1 MSSLI
6 KISNN
11 AKVNFNRDC
20 FAKILPNKPFKY
32 FQYNDSQSAVVN
44 QEIYFQKTISIPEE
58 LFLPVYVE
66 LKGIVAENL
75 LVNGK
80 SVTDHIPHEANGAC
94 AFNYTFISTSRS
106 FVIASRNI
114 NAANSVLDIG
124 ISFVPTGPFYYQY
137 VNASF

>member
-11 AKVNFNRDC
+11 AKVNFNQDC
-20 FAKILPNKPFKY
+20 FTKILPNKPFKY
-32 FQYNDSQSAVVN
+32 FQYNDSQSAIAN

-66 LKGIVAENL
+66 LKGIVSENL

-80 SVTDHIPHEANGAC
+80 SVTENLPHEPNGAC
-94 AFNYTFISTSRS
+94 AFNYTIISNSRT
-106 FVIASRNI
+106 FTIAAKNVNS
-114 NAANSVLDIG
+114 ANSILDIE
-124 ISFVPTGPFYYQY
+124 ISFVPVGPFYYQY
-137 VNASF
+137 INSSF

>member
-1 MSSLI
+1 MPSLI

-11 AKVNFNRDC
+11 AKVNFNQNC

-32 FQYNDSQSAVVN
+32 FQYNDTQPIVAN
-44 QEIYFQKTISIPEE
+44 QEIYFQKTVSIPEE

-66 LKGIVAENL
+66 LKGVVAENL

-80 SVTDHIPHEANGAC
+80 SVTENIPHGADGTC
-94 AFNYTFISTSRS
+94 AFNYTFISNSQNFT
-106 FVIASRNI
+106 IACKNI
-114 NAANSVLDIG
+114 NATNSILDIE

-137 VNASF
+137 VNSSF